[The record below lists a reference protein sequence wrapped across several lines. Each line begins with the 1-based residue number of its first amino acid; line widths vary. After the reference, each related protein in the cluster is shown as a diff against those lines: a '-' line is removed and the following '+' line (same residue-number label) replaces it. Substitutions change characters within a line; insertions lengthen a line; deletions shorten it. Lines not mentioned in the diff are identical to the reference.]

1 LVSVLVLAR
10 IGGSP
15 GGVRLMSVQALV
27 VQAAAMSGGIIMGAI
42 AEWLPMQTAQSLLAA
57 SQIYKYNYT
66 TDEID
71 LDQVQSP
78 GNQVQMEPWRW

>member
-10 IGGSP
+10 IGGTP
-15 GGVRLMSVQALV
+15 GGVRLMSVQALP

-42 AEWLPMQTAQSLLAA
+42 AEWLPMQSLLAA

-66 TDEID
+66 TDKID